1 MNTQKLK
8 KVKAC
13 IKVIGVG
20 GGGGNAI
27 NNMINYGVKG
37 VEFIAANTDKQVL
50 LLNQAPT
57 KIILGENLTKGLG
70 AGANPE
76 VGLNSAKES
85 IDIVEKHF
93 QNVDMLF
100 IAAGMGGGTG
110 TGASPIIADIAK
122 RMGALTVGIV
132 TKPFSF
138 EGKGRQKIAEYGIN
152 NLKNIVDTLII
163 VPNNKLLQLTTRK
176 TTILDAFKIADQV
189 LLNAVKSI
197 SDIIT
202 QQGIINVDFADATTI
217 MKNKGIAL
225 MGIGYGKGCN
235 RAVEA
240 AKQVLVSPLLE
251 DISMNGA
258 KRVLVN
264 VSGDETLTLHEVS
277 AAIELITNAAHEDAN
292 IIFGYVIDNSL
303 NDEVRITVIA
313 TGFAK
318 TSERIYYKESRLSN
332 LISKSNFKKEISN
345 FFL

>member
-332 LISKSNFKKEISN
+332 LISRSNFQKEISN